1 MNQVAVQTS
10 GAHAPCENRVS
21 DASIFELRFSELSAN

>member
-1 MNQVAVQTS
+1 MSQTDVRTS

-21 DASIFELRFSELSAN
+21 DALEFELRFSELSAN